1 VIFGGARRDRDLVT
15 PEGVPLRFTLAG
27 AGDRL
32 AAFLIDLTF
41 VSIASVAFGIALM
54 TMLLRR
60 DAFDH
65 LVVAA
70 ILLAS
75 FLLRSFY
82 FMWFEIRWHGMT
94 PGKRLLGI
102 RVIDSSGGPLTPQ
115 AVIARN
121 LLRDVEFFLPI
132 SLLVAPQTVWP
143 GAPAWTAELAAL
155 WAVALGLLPLFNSD
169 RLRPGD
175 LVGST
180 LVVLAPRVLLLDDL
194 GAHRVGRAAIPAPAA
209 HAFTDEQLD
218 VYGIYEL
225 QTLEAVLRR
234 GGGESNREA
243 LSAVAERIQR
253 KIGWDASRKDP
264 PYWFLRDFY
273 AALRARLESRML
285 LGKRRE
291 SKAPARR

>member
-1 VIFGGARRDRDLVT
+1 VIPGGARRERDLLT

-41 VSIASVAFGIALM
+41 LSIASAALGIAMVTVL
-54 TMLLRR
+54 TGRG
-60 DAFDH
+60 AFDH

-82 FMWFEIRWHGMT
+82 FIWFEIRWHGTT

-102 RVIDSSGGPLTPQ
+102 RVIDASGGPLTPQ
-115 AVIARN
+115 AVVARN
-121 LLRDVEFFLPI
+121 LLRDVEFFLPV
-132 SLLVAPQTVWP
+132 SLIAAPQMVWP
-143 GAPAWTAELAAL
+143 GSPAWAGELAAL

-175 LVGST
+175 LLGGT

-194 GAHRVGRAAIPAPAA
+194 GAHAVAEAALPRRAA
-209 HAFTDEQLD
+209 HAFTDAQLD

-234 GGGESNREA
+234 GASEANRGA
-243 LSAVAERIQR
+243 LAAVAERIQR
-253 KIGWDASRKDP
+253 KIAWEASSKSE

-291 SKAPARR
+291 SKAPAPR

>member
-1 VIFGGARRDRDLVT
+1 MIPGGARRDRDLLT

-32 AAFLIDLTF
+32 AAFLIDLMF
-41 VSIASVAFGIALM
+41 ISIATVVLAIGMM
-54 TMLLRR
+54 TVLIGR

-65 LVVAA
+65 LVFAA

-82 FMWFEIRWHGMT
+82 FMWFEIRWQGAT
-94 PGKRLLGI
+94 PGKKLLGI
-102 RVIDSSGGPLTPQ
+102 RVIDASGGPLTPQ
-115 AVIARN
+115 AVISRN
-121 LLRDVEFFLPI
+121 LLRDVEFFLPL
-132 SLLVAPQTVWP
+132 SLVMAPQMVWP
-143 GAPAWTAELAAL
+143 GAPGWAGELAAL
-155 WAVALGLLPLFNSD
+155 WTVAIALLPLFNSD

-175 LVGST
+175 LVGGT

-194 GAHRVGRAAIPAPAA
+194 GAHTVAEATLPRPAA
-209 HAFTDEQLD
+209 SGFTDEQLD

-234 GGGESNREA
+234 GAGEANREA
-243 LSAVAERIQR
+243 LAAVAERIQR
-253 KIGWDASRKDP
+253 KISWEGSGRVES
-264 PYWFLRDFY
+264 YWFLRDFY

-291 SKAPARR
+291 NKAPAPR

>member
-1 VIFGGARRDRDLVT
+1 MIPGGARRERDLLT

-32 AAFLIDLTF
+32 GAFLIDLTF
-41 VSIASVAFGIALM
+41 VSVASALLGIAM
-54 TMLLRR
+54 TTVLIGR

-82 FMWFEIRWHGMT
+82 FMWFEIRWHGTT
-94 PGKRLLGI
+94 PGKRLIGI
-102 RVIDSSGGPLTPQ
+102 RVIDASGGPLTPQ

-121 LLRDVEFFLPI
+121 LLRDVEFFLPL
-132 SLLVAPQTVWP
+132 SLVVAPQMVWP
-143 GAPAWTAELAAL
+143 GAPGWAAELAAL
-155 WAVALGLLPLFNSD
+155 WAVALGLLPLFNAD

-175 LVGST
+175 LVGGT
-180 LVVLAPRVLLLDDL
+180 LVVLAPRILLLDDL
-194 GAHRVGRAAIPAPAA
+194 GAHTAAQAVAPRAAP
-209 HAFTDEQLD
+209 HAFGDEQLD

-234 GGGESNREA
+234 GGGEGNRAA
-243 LSAVAERIQR
+243 LSAIAERIQR
-253 KIGWDASRKDP
+253 KIAWDESRKSD

-291 SKAPARR
+291 SKAPAPR

>member
-1 VIFGGARRDRDLVT
+1 MIPGGARRDRDLLT

-32 AAFLIDLTF
+32 AAFLIDLMF
-41 VSIASVAFGIALM
+41 ISIATVVLAFGMM
-54 TMLLRR
+54 TVLIGR

-65 LVVAA
+65 LVFAA

-82 FMWFEIRWHGMT
+82 FMWFEIRWQGAT
-94 PGKRLLGI
+94 PGKKLLGI
-102 RVIDSSGGPLTPQ
+102 RVIDASGGPLTPQ
-115 AVIARN
+115 AVISRN
-121 LLRDVEFFLPI
+121 LLRDVEFFLPL
-132 SLLVAPQTVWP
+132 SLVMAPQMVWP
-143 GAPAWTAELAAL
+143 GAPGWAGELAAL
-155 WAVALGLLPLFNSD
+155 WTVAIALLPLFNSD

-175 LVGST
+175 LVGGT
-180 LVVLAPRVLLLDDL
+180 LVVRATRVLLLDDL
-194 GAHRVGRAAIPAPAA
+194 GAHTVAEATLPRPAA
-209 HAFTDEQLD
+209 AGFTDEQLD

-234 GGGESNREA
+234 GAGEANREA
-243 LSAVAERIQR
+243 LAAVAERIQR
-253 KIGWDASRKDP
+253 KISWEGSGRVE

-291 SKAPARR
+291 SKAPAPR

>member
-1 VIFGGARRDRDLVT
+1 MIPGGARRERDLLT

-32 AAFLIDLTF
+32 GAFLIDLTF
-41 VSIASVAFGIALM
+41 VSVASALLGIAMM
-54 TMLLRR
+54 TVLIGR

-102 RVIDSSGGPLTPQ
+102 RVIDGSGGPLTPQ

-132 SLLVAPQTVWP
+132 SLVVAPQMVWP
-143 GAPAWTAELAAL
+143 GAPGWAAELAAL
-155 WAVALGLLPLFNSD
+155 WAVALGLLPLFNAD

-175 LVGST
+175 LVGGT

-194 GAHRVGRAAIPAPAA
+194 GAHAAGERALARPAA

-234 GGGESNREA
+234 GAGEANREA
-243 LSAVAERIQR
+243 LGAVAERIRR
-253 KIGWDASRKDP
+253 KISWEAPAKP
-264 PYWFLRDFY
+264 EAYWFLRDFY

-291 SKAPARR
+291 SKAPAPR

>member
-1 VIFGGARRDRDLVT
+1 MILGGGRRERDLVT

-41 VSIASVAFGIALM
+41 ISIASMALAISLLTVVAG
-54 TMLLRR
+54 RE
-60 DAFDH
+60 AFDH

-82 FMWFEIRWHGMT
+82 FIWFEIRWQGTT

-102 RVIDSSGGPLTPQ
+102 RVIDSAGGALTPQ
-115 AVIARN
+115 AVVARN
-121 LLRDVEFFLPI
+121 LLREVEYFLP
-132 SLLVAPQTVWP
+132 LTLVTSPQQVWP
-143 GAPAWTAELAAL
+143 GAPGWASELAAL
-155 WAVALGLLPLFNSD
+155 WSVSLLLLPLFNSD

-175 LVGST
+175 LVGGT

-194 GAHRVGRAAIPAPAA
+194 GAHASSRSATISPPV

-234 GGGESNREA
+234 GRAEANREA
-243 LSAVAERIQR
+243 LAVVADRIQR
-253 KIGWDASRKDP
+253 KIGWDAARKDDA
-264 PYWFLRDFY
+264 YWFLRDFY
-273 AALRARLESRML
+273 TALRVRLESRML

-291 SKAPARR
+291 SKAPAP

>member
-1 VIFGGARRDRDLVT
+1 MIFGGARQDRDLLT

-41 VSIASVAFGIALM
+41 VTIASMMLGIALAM
-54 TMLLRR
+54 ALTGR
-60 DAFDH
+60 DSIDQ

-70 ILLAS
+70 VLLAS

-82 FMWFEIRWHGMT
+82 FMWFEIRWHGAT
-94 PGKRLLGI
+94 PGKKLLGI
-102 RVIDSSGGPLTPQ
+102 RVIDASGGPLTPR

-121 LLRDVEFFLPI
+121 LLRDVEFFLPLSI
-132 SLLVAPQTVWP
+132 VVAPQLVWP
-143 GAPAWTAELAAL
+143 GAPGWAAEFGAL
-155 WAVALGLLPLFNSD
+155 WAIAIALLPLFNSD

-175 LVGST
+175 LVGGT

-194 GAHRVGRAAIPAPAA
+194 GAHTMAGATLPKPAA
-209 HAFTDEQLD
+209 HAFTDAQLD

-234 GGGESNREA
+234 GGGEANRSA
-243 LSAVAERIQR
+243 LATVAERIQR
-253 KIGWDASRKDP
+253 KISWEGSGKTE

-273 AALRARLESRML
+273 AALRARLEARML

-291 SKAPARR
+291 SKAPAPR

>member
-1 VIFGGARRDRDLVT
+1 MILAGARRDRDLLT

-32 AAFLIDLTF
+32 GAFLIDLTF
-41 VSIASVAFGIALM
+41 VSVASTVLGIAMATVL
-54 TMLLRR
+54 TGR
-60 DAFDH
+60 DSIDQ

-82 FMWFEIRWHGMT
+82 FMWFEIRWHGAT
-94 PGKRLLGI
+94 PGKKLLGI
-102 RVIDSSGGPLTPQ
+102 RVIDASGGPLTPR

-121 LLRDVEFFLPI
+121 LLRDVEFFLPL
-132 SLLVAPQTVWP
+132 SVVVAPQLVWP
-143 GAPAWTAELAAL
+143 GAPGWAAELAAL
-155 WAVALGLLPLFNSD
+155 WAVAIALLPLFNSD

-175 LVGST
+175 LVGGT

-194 GAHRVGRAAIPAPAA
+194 GAHTMAGAALPKRAA
-209 HAFTDEQLD
+209 HAFTDAQLD

-234 GGGESNREA
+234 GGGEGNRAA
-243 LSAVAERIQR
+243 LAAVAERIQR
-253 KIGWDASRKDP
+253 KISWEASGKSEA
-264 PYWFLRDFY
+264 YWFLRDFY
-273 AALRARLESRML
+273 AALRARLEARML

-291 SKAPARR
+291 SKAPAPR

>member
-1 VIFGGARRDRDLVT
+1 VIPGGARRDRDLLT

-41 VSIASVAFGIALM
+41 ISIATVVLAIGLTTVLIG
-54 TMLLRR
+54 R

-65 LVVAA
+65 LVFAA

-82 FMWFEIRWHGMT
+82 FMWFEIRWQGAT
-94 PGKRLLGI
+94 PGKKLLGI
-102 RVIDSSGGPLTPQ
+102 RVIDASGGPLTPQ

-121 LLRDVEFFLPI
+121 LLRDVEFFLPL
-132 SLLVAPQTVWP
+132 SLVMAPQMVWP
-143 GAPAWTAELAAL
+143 GAPGWAGELAAL
-155 WAVALGLLPLFNSD
+155 WTVAIALLPLFNSD

-175 LVGST
+175 LVGGT

-194 GAHRVGRAAIPAPAA
+194 GAHTVAQATLPRPAA
-209 HAFTDEQLD
+209 TGFTDEQLD

-234 GGGESNREA
+234 GAGEANREA
-243 LSAVAERIQR
+243 LAAVTERIQR
-253 KIGWDASRKDP
+253 KISWEGSGRVE

-291 SKAPARR
+291 SKAPASR

>member
-1 VIFGGARRDRDLVT
+1 MIPGGARRERDLVT

-32 AAFLIDLTF
+32 GAFLIDLTF
-41 VSIASVAFGIALM
+41 IGIASALLGILVM
-54 TMLLRR
+54 TVLGGR

-70 ILLAS
+70 VVLAS
-75 FLLRSFY
+75 FLVRSFY
-82 FMWFEIRWHGMT
+82 FIFFEIRWEGMT

-102 RVIDSSGGPLTPQ
+102 RVIDSEGGALTPQ

-121 LLRDVEFFLPI
+121 LLRDVEYFLP
-132 SLLVAPQTVWP
+132 LTLVIAPQVVWP
-143 GAPAWTAELAAL
+143 GAPPWAAELAAL
-155 WAVALGLLPLFNSD
+155 WAVVLLLLPLFNSD

-175 LVGST
+175 LIAGT

-194 GAHRVGRAAIPAPAA
+194 GAHTAARAATPSPAA

-225 QTLEAVLRR
+225 QTLEGVLRR
-234 GGGESNREA
+234 GRAESNREA
-243 LSAVAERIQR
+243 LAVVADRIQR
-253 KIGWDASRKDP
+253 KIGWEAAGKDD

-273 AALRARLESRML
+273 TALRARLESRML

-291 SKAPARR
+291 SKAALPQ